1 LKFNVLN
8 NRIEFLFLVGRGL
21 VSRLGDVGS
30 TVSWW
35 EKCQILHSSETIK
48 SVISFWQR

>member
-1 LKFNVLN
+1 LTYSQTLNRHKSLYYCLKFNVLN

-30 TVSWW
+30 TVS
-35 EKCQILHSSETIK
+35 
-48 SVISFWQR
+48 